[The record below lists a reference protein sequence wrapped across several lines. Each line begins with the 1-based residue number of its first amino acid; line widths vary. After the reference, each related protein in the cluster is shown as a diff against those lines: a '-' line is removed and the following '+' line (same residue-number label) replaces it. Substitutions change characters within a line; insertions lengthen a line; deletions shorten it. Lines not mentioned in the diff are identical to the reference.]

1 MHSTR
6 GGTGDPER
14 EFQATLNWFANPA
27 AGVSAHIVIAADG
40 RIAECVDPALEA
52 WHARA
57 ENGRRLGIEI
67 CQARLGDPITDEQLR
82 SAAWW
87 LKRMSARFGFP
98 LTEAALPEHRDTPS
112 GRGDGKSDIGAPYT
126 FARLAQF
133 F

>member
-6 GGTGDPER
+6 GGTRDDDT
-14 EFQATLNWFANPA
+14 EFSATLNWFSNPA
-27 AGVSAHIVIAADG
+27 AQVSAHIVIHADG
-40 RIAECVDPALEA
+40 TIAECVDPALEA

-57 ENGRRLGIEI
+57 ENGRQLGIEI
-67 CQARLGDPITDEQLR
+67 CQPRLGDAITDEQLR

-98 LTEAALPEHRDTPS
+98 LTASALPEHRETAS
-112 GRGDGKSDIGAPYT
+112 GRTDGKSDIGAPYSYE
-126 FARLAQF
+126 RLAQF